1 MNFRQRLSENSR
13 MRLHR
18 SLTSHR
24 KVPFRPVLTFV
35 YPSKPTVGALLLPF
49 SDSLCRKL
57 SFRGLRLS
65 EARMR
70 KGSPLFVRE
79 TEPGSVSN
87 IVTLTSLLFG
97 VRVEVVVRAER
108 GSRRWMYARLL
119 PASRSAFRAGAPAA
133 AVARLGAHRATVAG
147 AARSAKVLGRAR
159 SGCWL
164 RSPELAPYS

>member
-1 MNFRQRLSENSR
+1 MGVGARLCYREFPRMSGVGSSVSEN
-13 MRLHR
+13 
-18 SLTSHR
+18 
-24 KVPFRPVLTFV
+24 PV
-35 YPSKPTVGALLLPF
+35 
-49 SDSLCRKL
+49 CRKL
-57 SFRGLRLS
+57 GCRELRLS

-97 VRVEVVVRAER
+97 VRVEVVVVVVRGER
-108 GSRRWMYARLL
+108 GSRRWMYGRLL
-119 PASRSAFRAGAPAA
+119 PASRPAFRAGAPAA

-164 RSPELAPYS
+164 RSPELAPDS

>member
-1 MNFRQRLSENSR
+1 MGVGARLCYREFPRMSGVGSSVSEN
-13 MRLHR
+13 
-18 SLTSHR
+18 
-24 KVPFRPVLTFV
+24 PV
-35 YPSKPTVGALLLPF
+35 
-49 SDSLCRKL
+49 CRKL
-57 SFRGLRLS
+57 GCRELRLS

-133 AVARLGAHRATVAG
+133 AVSRLGDHRATVAV
-147 AARSAKVLGRAR
+147 AARRRFGRAR

-164 RSPELAPYS
+164 RSPGLAPDS

>member
-1 MNFRQRLSENSR
+1 MRIIAHNPRAVWEISAISEN
-13 MRLHR
+13 
-18 SLTSHR
+18 
-24 KVPFRPVLTFV
+24 PV
-35 YPSKPTVGALLLPF
+35 
-49 SDSLCRKL
+49 CRKL
-57 SFRGLRLS
+57 GCRELRLS

-147 AARSAKVLGRAR
+147 AARSAEVLGRAR

-164 RSPELAPYS
+164 RSPELAPDS